1 MRSSSKH
8 RLVKVIIG
16 RLYNFNDRRLLHP
29 MAVHIPNGMVPVA
42 GLFMALGCLFNVQ
55 SLVMAAYLNLWVI
68 FLAMPGVM
76 MTGTASW
83 KHRYKGI
90 KTPLF
95 RTKIGCSILVLLM
108 PGIILCFQT
117 INPVHVDNLTASDW
131 GVTGAYLALLIPTAR
146 AGALGGR
153 LVFGGRKKLQ

>member
-1 MRSSSKH
+1 MKRQHVQPFLKH
-8 RLVKVIIG
+8 WIH

-42 GLFMALGCLFNVQ
+42 GLFMALGCLFNAQ

-68 FLAMPGVM
+68 FLAMPGVIL
-76 MTGTASW
+76 TGVASW

-95 RTKIGCSILVLLM
+95 QTKIGCSILVLLM
-108 PGIILCFQT
+108 SGLILCFQT
-117 INPVHVDNLTASDW
+117 LHPVSVDNLSLTDW
-131 GVTGAYLALLIPTAR
+131 GITGSYLVLLIPTAR

-153 LVFGGRKKLQ
+153 LVFGGRKKL

>member
-1 MRSSSKH
+1 MKSSSKH
-8 RLVKVIIG
+8 RRIKTITRQI
-16 RLYNFNDRRLLHP
+16 YNFNDNRLLHP

-42 GLFMALGCLFNVQ
+42 GLFMALGCLFNAQ

-68 FLAMPGVM
+68 FLAMPGVIL
-76 MTGTASW
+76 TGVASW

-95 RTKIGCSILVLLM
+95 RTKIGCSVVVLLM
-108 PGIILCFQT
+108 SGIILCFQAL
-117 INPVHVDNLTASDW
+117 NPIDVDNPTPTDW

-153 LVFGGRKKLQ
+153 LVFGGRKKT